1 MISIPFLKEI
11 KFFDEKVF
19 LYCEEAIL
27 SRQVELAGK
36 KMYYLATAQAVHRH
50 IKSEK
55 SDPVKR
61 FKAWGNSRCYFIDRY
76 SNYHWF
82 GKLVAKLSMKLYV
95 LTFTIYNKLIC
106 YSATGSTI
114 VITSIFTRNISNN
127 KHICRYSSYL
137 PISAFSPISL

>member
-1 MISIPFLKEI
+1 MISIPFLDDI
-11 KFFDEKVF
+11 NFFDEKVF

-27 SRQVELAGK
+27 SRQVEFAGK

-82 GKLVAKLSMKLYV
+82 GKFVAKLSMKLYV
-95 LTFTIYNKLIC
+95 LTFALYNK
-106 YSATGSTI
+106 
-114 VITSIFTRNISNN
+114 F
-127 KHICRYSSYL
+127 KK
-137 PISAFSPISL
+137 